1 MAVDLAD
8 RISTARRS
16 SFVGPGFR
24 QLAPKYDALSGEGAR
39 IHGGRFNAPESFPVL
54 YLCSTPGCA
63 AAEFLRFAQQQPLGP
78 TGFLPR
84 ALYRYDVDLT
94 SVLDLTDD
102 ATLGHLELTSA
113 QLVDDDRAL
122 THHVGEVTHEFGYQ
136 AILNTSATGVDA
148 VLAVFI
154 ENLRTGR
161 LDYEQYGM
169 WMTVDDIPTV

>member
-63 AAEFLRFAQQQPLGP
+63 AAEFLRFAEQQPIGP

-94 SVLDLTDD
+94 SVLDLTDE
-102 ATLGHLELTSA
+102 ATLGHLEVTSA

-122 THHVGEVTHEFGYQ
+122 THHVGEIAHQFGYQ
-136 AILNTSATGVDA
+136 AILNASATGVDA

-161 LDYEQYGM
+161 LDYELYGT
-169 WMTVDDIPTV
+169 WVTLDDIPTF